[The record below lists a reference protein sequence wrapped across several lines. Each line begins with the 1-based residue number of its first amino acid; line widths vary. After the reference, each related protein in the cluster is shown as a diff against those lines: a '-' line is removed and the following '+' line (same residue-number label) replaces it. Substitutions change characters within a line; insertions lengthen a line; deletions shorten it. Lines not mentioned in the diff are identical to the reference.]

1 MQVAVAKQGCEEKMS
16 LDAAREMTN
25 STTKVV

>member
-1 MQVAVAKQGCEEKMS
+1 MQVAVAKLGCEEKLF

-25 STTKVV
+25 STTKIV